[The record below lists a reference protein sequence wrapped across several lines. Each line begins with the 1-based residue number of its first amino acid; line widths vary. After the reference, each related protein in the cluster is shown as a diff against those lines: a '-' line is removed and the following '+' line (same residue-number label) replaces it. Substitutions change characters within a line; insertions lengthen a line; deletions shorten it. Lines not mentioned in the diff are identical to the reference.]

1 MTIAL
6 TVMLCVLT
14 YLYPEDYGETFK
26 SCIVMVVTFYFAHQQ
41 DKSTKA
47 SHTTTESEDSG
58 WMRKL
63 KESESDT
70 NDERHRRI
78 DTQRDDRLE
87 ESEE

>member
-41 DKSTKA
+41 EK
-47 SHTTTESEDSG
+47 
-58 WMRKL
+58 KL

-78 DTQRDDRLE
+78 DPQRDNRLE